1 MTTKEYNKLRYH
13 SDPKRTFMTA
23 IRSHQKILKQLG
35 FTVIPPD
42 DKTLSHAVDTYL
54 ENRPRRQRLD
64 DEV

>member
-1 MTTKEYNKLRYH
+1 MTLNEYYKLRYH
-13 SDPKRTFMTA
+13 SDPKRTFMTT

-42 DKTLSHAVDTYL
+42 TQTLNHAVDAYL
-54 ENRPRRQRLD
+54 ENRQRRPRLN